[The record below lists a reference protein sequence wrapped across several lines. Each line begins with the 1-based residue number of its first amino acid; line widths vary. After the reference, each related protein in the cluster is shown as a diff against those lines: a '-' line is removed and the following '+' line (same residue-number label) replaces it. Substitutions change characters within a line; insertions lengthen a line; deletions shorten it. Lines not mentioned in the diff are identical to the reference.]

1 MVTVR
6 DGTVMTT
13 IIDRNNSK
21 KYIDLYKKDKLEV
34 MYITLGEGTARGDIL
49 DYLGLEASEK
59 MVIFNFV
66 QQHDWMLTKKDLQR
80 KLQIDAPGEG
90 IAFLVPLSSIGGKRT
105 LQFLLDRQEL
115 PESEESTLKDTTYE
129 LIVAIADQ
137 ENLEMVMDAARGAGA
152 YGGTVIHAKGTGM
165 EYAEK
170 YLGVTIAA
178 EKAMIFIVTKKDQKN
193 SIMKAIMEQ
202 AGMQTPAKTIVFS
215 LPVTD
220 TAGLRLVD
228 LDEENE

>member
-1 MVTVR
+1 MSDVYI
-6 DGTVMTT
+6 MTT
-13 IIDRNNSK
+13 IIDRKNSK

-66 QQHDWMLTKKDLQR
+66 QQHDWMLTKKNLQR

-137 ENLEMVMDAARGAGA
+137 GNLEMVMDAARGAGA

-193 SIMKAIMEQ
+193 NIMKAIMEQ

>member
-1 MVTVR
+1 MSDVYI
-6 DGTVMTT
+6 MTT
-13 IIDRNNSK
+13 IIDRKNSK
-21 KYIDLYKKDKLEV
+21 KYIDLFKKDKLEV

-66 QQHDWMLTKKDLQR
+66 QQRDWMLTKKDLQR

-137 ENLEMVMDAARGAGA
+137 GNLEMVMDAARGAGA

>member
-1 MVTVR
+1 MSDVYI
-6 DGTVMTT
+6 MTT
-13 IIDRNNSK
+13 IIDRKNSK

-59 MVIFNFV
+59 KVIFNFV
-66 QQHDWMLTKKDLQR
+66 QQHDWMLTKKNLQR

>member
-1 MVTVR
+1 MSDVYI
-6 DGTVMTT
+6 MTT
-13 IIDRNNSK
+13 IIDRKNSK

-193 SIMKAIMEQ
+193 SIMKAIMEK
-202 AGMQTPAKTIVFS
+202 AGMQTDAQALVFS
-215 LPVTD
+215 LPVSD
-220 TAGLRLVD
+220 LAGLRQL
-228 LDEENE
+228 EK

>member
-1 MVTVR
+1 MSDVYI
-6 DGTVMTT
+6 MTT
-13 IIDRNNSK
+13 IIDRKNSK

-105 LQFLLDRQEL
+105 LQFLLDRQDL

>member
-1 MVTVR
+1 MSDVYI
-6 DGTVMTT
+6 MTT
-13 IIDRNNSK
+13 IIDRKNSK

-66 QQHDWMLTKKDLQR
+66 QQRDWMQTKKDLQR

-137 ENLEMVMDAARGAGA
+137 GNLEMVMDAARGAGA

-228 LDEENE
+228 LDEN

>member
-1 MVTVR
+1 MSDVYI
-6 DGTVMTT
+6 MTT
-13 IIDRNNSK
+13 IIDRKNSK

-66 QQHDWMLTKKDLQR
+66 QKRDWMLTKKDLQR

-137 ENLEMVMDAARGAGA
+137 GNLEMVMDAARGAGA

>member
-1 MVTVR
+1 MSDVYI
-6 DGTVMTT
+6 MTT
-13 IIDRNNSK
+13 IIDRKNSK

-66 QQHDWMLTKKDLQR
+66 QQRDWMLTKKDLQR

-105 LQFLLDRQEL
+105 LQFLLDRQKL

-137 ENLEMVMDAARGAGA
+137 GNLEMVMDAARGAGA

>member
-1 MVTVR
+1 MSDVYI
-6 DGTVMTT
+6 MTT
-13 IIDRNNSK
+13 IIDRKNSK

-90 IAFLVPLSSIGGKRT
+90 IAFLVLLSSIGGKRT

-137 ENLEMVMDAARGAGA
+137 GNLEMVMDAARGAGA

>member
-1 MVTVR
+1 MSDVYI
-6 DGTVMTT
+6 MTT
-13 IIDRNNSK
+13 IIDRKNSK

-66 QQHDWMLTKKDLQR
+66 QQHDWMLTKKNLQR

-115 PESEESTLKDTTYE
+115 PESEEATLKDTTYE
-129 LIVAIADQ
+129 LIIAIADQ
-137 ENLEMVMDAARGAGA
+137 GNLEMVMDAARGAGA

-193 SIMKAIMEQ
+193 NIMKAIMEQ
-202 AGMQTPAKTIVFS
+202 AGMQSPAKTIVFS

-228 LDEENE
+228 LDEN

>member
-1 MVTVR
+1 MSDVYIMR
-6 DGTVMTT
+6 T
-13 IIDRNNSK
+13 IIDRKNSK

-66 QQHDWMLTKKDLQR
+66 QQRDWMLTKKDLQR

-137 ENLEMVMDAARGAGA
+137 GNLEMVMDAARGAGA

>member
-1 MVTVR
+1 MS
-6 DGTVMTT
+6 DICLMTT
-13 IIDRNNSK
+13 IVDRNNSK
-21 KYIDLYKKDKLEV
+21 KYFDFYKQEELHV
-34 MYITLGEGTARGDIL
+34 MYVTMGQGTARGDIL

-59 MVIFNFV
+59 MVAFHFLELENWKIV
-66 QQHDWMLTKKDLQR
+66 KRDLQK

-105 LQFLLDRQEL
+105 LQFLLEKKEL
-115 PESEESTLKDTTYE
+115 PEREESTLKDTTYE
-129 LIVAIADQ
+129 LIIAIADQ
-137 ENLEMVMDAARGAGA
+137 GNLELVMDAARGAGA

-178 EKAMIFIVTKKDQKN
+178 EKEMIFIVTKKEQKN
-193 SIMKAIMEQ
+193 GIMKAIMEQ
-202 AGMQTPAKTIVFS
+202 AGMDSAAKTVVFS

-220 TAGLRLVD
+220 TAGLRLID
-228 LDEENE
+228 IEE

>member
-1 MVTVR
+1 MSDVYI
-6 DGTVMTT
+6 MTT
-13 IIDRNNSK
+13 IIDRKNSK

-34 MYITLGEGTARGDIL
+34 MYITLGEGTARGEIL

-66 QQHDWMLTKKDLQR
+66 QQHDWMLTKKNLQR

-137 ENLEMVMDAARGAGA
+137 GNLEMVMDAARGAGA

>member
-1 MVTVR
+1 MSDVYI
-6 DGTVMTT
+6 MTT
-13 IIDRNNSK
+13 IIDRKNSK

-59 MVIFNFV
+59 MVIFNFM
-66 QQHDWMLTKKDLQR
+66 QQRDWMLTKKNLQR

-137 ENLEMVMDAARGAGA
+137 GNLEMVMDAARGAGA

>member
-1 MVTVR
+1 MSDVYI
-6 DGTVMTT
+6 MTT
-13 IIDRNNSK
+13 IIDRKNSK

-34 MYITLGEGTARGDIL
+34 MYINLGEGTARGDIL

-129 LIVAIADQ
+129 FIVAIADQ

>member
-1 MVTVR
+1 MSDVYI
-6 DGTVMTT
+6 MTT
-13 IIDRNNSK
+13 IIDRKNSK

-66 QQHDWMLTKKDLQR
+66 QQRDWMLTKKDLQR

-202 AGMQTPAKTIVFS
+202 AGMQAPAKTIVFS

>member
-1 MVTVR
+1 MSDVYI
-6 DGTVMTT
+6 MTT
-13 IIDRNNSK
+13 IIDRKNSK

-66 QQHDWMLTKKDLQR
+66 QQRDWMLTKKDLQR

-129 LIVAIADQ
+129 LIIAIADQ

>member
-1 MVTVR
+1 MSDVYI
-6 DGTVMTT
+6 MTT
-13 IIDRNNSK
+13 IIDRKNSK

-66 QQHDWMLTKKDLQR
+66 QQYDWMLTKKDLQR

-137 ENLEMVMDAARGAGA
+137 GNLEMVMDAARGAGA

>member
-1 MVTVR
+1 MS
-6 DGTVMTT
+6 DIYIMTT
-13 IIDRNNSK
+13 IIDRKNSK

-59 MVIFNFV
+59 MVIFNFM
-66 QQHDWMLTKKDLQR
+66 QQHDWMLTKKNLQR

-137 ENLEMVMDAARGAGA
+137 GNLEMVMDAARGAGA

>member
-1 MVTVR
+1 MSDVYI
-6 DGTVMTT
+6 MTT
-13 IIDRNNSK
+13 IIDRKNSK

-202 AGMQTPAKTIVFS
+202 AGMQT
-215 LPVTD
+215 
-220 TAGLRLVD
+220 GWGHR
-228 LDEENE
+228 

>member
-1 MVTVR
+1 MSDVYI
-6 DGTVMTT
+6 MTT
-13 IIDRNNSK
+13 IIDRKNSK
-21 KYIDLYKKDKLEV
+21 KYLDLYKKDKLEV

-66 QQHDWMLTKKDLQR
+66 QQHDWMLTKKNLQR

-129 LIVAIADQ
+129 LIIAIADQ
-137 ENLEMVMDAARGAGA
+137 GNLEMVMDAARGAGA

-193 SIMKAIMEQ
+193 NSMKAIMEQ
-202 AGMQTPAKTIVFS
+202 AGMQSPAKTIVFS

-228 LDEENE
+228 LDEN

>member
-1 MVTVR
+1 MSDVYI
-6 DGTVMTT
+6 MTT
-13 IIDRNNSK
+13 IIDRKNSK

-220 TAGLRLVD
+220 TAGRRLVD

>member
-1 MVTVR
+1 MSDVYI
-6 DGTVMTT
+6 MTT
-13 IIDRNNSK
+13 IIDRKNSK
-21 KYIDLYKKDKLEV
+21 KYLDLYKKDKLEV

-66 QQHDWMLTKKDLQR
+66 QQHEWMLTKNNLQR

-129 LIVAIADQ
+129 LIIAIADQ
-137 ENLEMVMDAARGAGA
+137 GNLEMVMDAARGAGA

-193 SIMKAIMEQ
+193 NIMKAIMEQ
-202 AGMQTPAKTIVFS
+202 AGMQSPAKTIVFS

-228 LDEENE
+228 LDEN